1 MDLPAIQ
8 IQWEEFKVLDE
19 VHVDYME
26 LFGIILLTLVKD
38 DDAKIIYYEY
48 KTDEWGVMGS

>member
-1 MDLPAIQ
+1 MNLPAIQ

-26 LFGIILLTLVKD
+26 LFGVIILTLVKD
-38 DDAKIIYYEY
+38 DDAKIVYYEY
-48 KTDEWGVMGS
+48 KTGEWGLMGS

>member
-1 MDLPAIQ
+1 MNLPSIE
-8 IQWEEFKVLDE
+8 IQWEEFIDLDE

-48 KTDEWGVMGS
+48 KKDEWGVMGS

>member
-1 MDLPAIQ
+1 MTLPSIEIDWTQ
-8 IQWEEFKVLDE
+8 FIDLDE

-38 DDAKIIYYEY
+38 DDAKILYYEY